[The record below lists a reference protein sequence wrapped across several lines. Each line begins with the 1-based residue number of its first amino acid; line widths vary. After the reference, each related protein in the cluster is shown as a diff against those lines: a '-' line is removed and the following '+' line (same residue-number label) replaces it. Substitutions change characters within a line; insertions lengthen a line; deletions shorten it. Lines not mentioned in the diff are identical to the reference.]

1 MNFGAAILMF
11 LLGLMVVLVVVPLIR
26 KFQAL
31 SLAREFHQTHGKAIS
46 RLGGIALALAFL
58 CVAGVTVIFFSD
70 HDNEKLRLHGTVIL
84 GAMLM
89 FGLGLWDDLRQ
100 LGAKRKL
107 FGQIL
112 ISLLICGLGLGI
124 SRLTNP
130 FNGETVELGNWGMLV
145 TVAWLVAMTNLIN
158 LIDGIDGLA
167 GGIGLMLMGLLA
179 YVGWQTNSFP
189 VLCCGVA
196 GSLVGFLRY
205 NFPPAKI
212 YMGDGGAYFLGFLI
226 GELTIVSSH
235 KGTVMAA
242 LIAPLFVLALP
253 ILDVS
258 LAILRRGLKGL
269 PVFRPDRQHIH
280 HRLIEMGLS
289 RRRAV
294 LWMYGFTVFFLA
306 LGFVVYSA
314 EGRWLPVFVGVAVVA
329 VLLAAGRLD
338 FAREWFAVGR
348 VLGNSLNMREE
359 VNYAMALS
367 RWLCLEGRR
376 VHSVEEF
383 WKAFVFVGERLGF
396 SEVKLQLKDGVREW
410 RRPKAD
416 EEKYHGFHFAKFDF
430 SAGGAG
436 VLELRAQVCP
446 ACQRDNV
453 EEMIQA
459 HGPVCV
465 QSFERHGT
473 TCIGD
478 RRVFAVISE
487 LFAESWHKASRPLG
501 ATRGMELEFSGP
513 DHAKTVRAIRLA
525 RQKSRPWFK
534 RWAYKF
540 FA

>member
-1 MNFGAAILMF
+1 MF
-11 LLGLMVVLVVVPLIR
+11 LLGLLVVLVVVPLIC
-26 KFQAL
+26 KFQAI
-31 SLAREFHQTHGKAIS
+31 SMAREFHQTHGKAIS
-46 RLGGIALALAFL
+46 RLGGIALAAAFL
-58 CVAGVTVIFFSD
+58 CVAGATVVFFPD
-70 HDNEKLRLHGTVIL
+70 HDEERLRLRGIIVL

-89 FGLGLWDDLRQ
+89 FGLGLWDDLWQ
-100 LGAKRKL
+100 LGAKKKL

-112 ISLLICGLGLGI
+112 ISVLICSLGVGV
-124 SRLTNP
+124 SSLTNP

-145 TVAWLVAMTNLIN
+145 TVLWLVAMTNLIN

-179 YVGWQTNSFP
+179 YVGHQTNSFP
-189 VLCCGVA
+189 VLCCGVV

-294 LWMYGFTVFFLA
+294 LWMYGFTVFFLV

-359 VNYAMALS
+359 VNYAMAMS
-367 RWLCLEGRR
+367 RWLSLEGQR
-376 VHSVEEF
+376 VRSVEEF
-383 WKAFVFVGERLGF
+383 WRAYVFVGERLGF
-396 SEVKLQLKDGVREW
+396 SEVKLELKDGVREW
-410 RRPKAD
+410 SRPKVD
-416 EEKYHGFHFAKFDF
+416 EEKYHGFHFARFDF

-436 VLELRAQVCP
+436 VLELRARVCP
-446 ACQRDNV
+446 ACQRDHLENS
-453 EEMIQA
+453 IQP

-487 LFAESWHKASRPLG
+487 LYAESWHKASRPLG
-501 ATRGMELEFSGP
+501 ATKGMALEFSSLENAGIVQ
-513 DHAKTVRAIRLA
+513 AQRLA
-525 RQKSRPWFK
+525 RQKARPWFK
-534 RWAYKF
+534 RWTHKF
-540 FA
+540 LA